1 MQKSLPCLRGG
12 GSLPHMHTDAAF
24 ESAAPAEGS
33 GMPDDDASLRNG
45 VPIYEIVQPEIRTS
59 RVIFS
64 SPHSGRDYPPDLLA
78 ATRLDPLTL
87 RRSEDC
93 FVDELFAAAPAH
105 GAPLLKALFPRA
117 YCDVN
122 RDPGELDPALFLE
135 APPSTPMSRSPRVH
149 AGLGVIARVVR
160 DGTDIYRRRM
170 PLAEA
175 RRRLSVLHAPYHA
188 ALTRL
193 LETTRET
200 FGQAVL
206 IDCHSMPSQA
216 AIGGVDMILG
226 DRYGASCAPAL
237 TAFAT
242 SVLMD
247 LGFTVGR
254 NNPYA
259 GGYTAETY
267 GAPARGIH
275 VLQIEVNRALYLD
288 EVRLE
293 RSASFA
299 ALQTRLSGFIRA
311 LTEHGAL

>member
-1 MQKSLPCLRGG
+1 
-12 GSLPHMHTDAAF
+12 MHTDAAF
-24 ESAAPAEGS
+24 ESAAPAEGPGLLDDEPPAAILEPAS
-33 GMPDDDASLRNG
+33 ILEIDAPD
-45 VPIYEIVQPEIRTS
+45 VQAGP
-59 RVIFS
+59 VIFA
-64 SPHSGRDYPPDLLA
+64 SPHSGRDYPPDLMV

-93 FVDELFAAAPAH
+93 FVDELFASASAH

-117 YCDVN
+117 YCDAN

-135 APPSTPMSRSPRVH
+135 APPATPMSRSPRVH

-175 RRRLSVLHAPYHA
+175 RRRLAVLHTPYHA

-193 LETTRET
+193 IETTKAQ
-200 FGQAVL
+200 FGQAIL

-216 AIGGVDMILG
+216 AVGGVDMILG
-226 DRYGASCAPAL
+226 DRYGASCAPGL
-237 TAFAT
+237 TALVTETLTA
-242 SVLMD
+242 

-267 GAPARGIH
+267 GAPAKGVH

-293 RSASFA
+293 RLPQFGT
-299 ALQTRLSGFIRA
+299 LQNRLSRFVCTLAGHYAR
-311 LTEHGAL
+311 

>member
-1 MQKSLPCLRGG
+1 
-12 GSLPHMHTDAAF
+12 MHTDAAL
-24 ESAAPAEGS
+24 STAAAAETPGAEAAETCVEGAAAVIEVIEPA
-33 GMPDDDASLRNG
+33 
-45 VPIYEIVQPEIRTS
+45 VRTS
-59 RVIFS
+59 PFLFA
-64 SPHSGRDYPPDLLA
+64 SPHSGRDYPADLLN

-93 FVDELFAAAPAH
+93 FVDELFGAAPAH
-105 GAPLLKALFPRA
+105 GAPLLRALFPRA

-135 APPSTPMSRSPRVH
+135 APPVTAMSRSPRVH

-160 DGTDIYRRRM
+160 DGAEIYRRRL

-175 RRRLSVLHAPYHA
+175 RRRLESLHTPYHA

-193 LETTRET
+193 IETTKSR
-200 FGQAVL
+200 FGKAAL
-206 IDCHSMPSQA
+206 IDCHSMPGQA
-216 AIGGVDMILG
+216 AVGGVDIILG
-226 DRYGASCAPAL
+226 DRYGASCAPEL

-242 SVLMD
+242 RTLSD
-247 LGFTVGR
+247 LGFSVGR

-275 VLQIEVNRALYLD
+275 VLQIEVNRAIYLD
-288 EVRLE
+288 EQRLE
-293 RSASFA
+293 RLGAYA
-299 ALQTRLSGFIRA
+299 AIKARLDAFVARLAAWPG
-311 LTEHGAL
+311 L

>member
-1 MQKSLPCLRGG
+1 MQ
-12 GSLPHMHTDAAF
+12 TDAAL
-24 ESAAPAEGS
+24 SLVAAETSPAGADPSPGAPPPIEVLEPAERS
-33 GMPDDDASLRNG
+33 SA
-45 VPIYEIVQPEIRTS
+45 
-59 RVIFS
+59 VIFA
-64 SPHSGRDYPPDLLA
+64 SPHSGRDYPADLLN

-93 FVDELFAAAPAH
+93 FVDELFGAAPRH

-135 APPSTPMSRSPRVH
+135 APPATPMSRSPRVH

-160 DGTDIYRRRM
+160 DGAEIYRRRL

-175 RRRLSVLHAPYHA
+175 RRRLDELHSPYHQ
-188 ALTRL
+188 ALAQL
-193 LETTRET
+193 IETTRAR
-200 FGQAVL
+200 FGRAVL
-206 IDCHSMPSQA
+206 IDCHSMPSMA
-216 AIGGVDMILG
+216 AVGGVDIILG
-226 DRYGASCAPAL
+226 DRYGASCAPEL

-242 SVLMD
+242 RSLD
-247 LGFTVGR
+247 ELGFSVGR

-267 GAPARGIH
+267 GAPAKGVH

-288 EVRLE
+288 EQGLE
-293 RSASFA
+293 KLDGFA
-299 ALQTRLSGFIRA
+299 AVKARFDAFVGRIAAFA
-311 LTEHGAL
+311 AP

>member
-1 MQKSLPCLRGG
+1 
-12 GSLPHMHTDAAF
+12 MHTDAAF
-24 ESAAPAEGS
+24 ESAAAADG
-33 GMPDDDASLRNG
+33 PDLVTALTDGEPPSPVL
-45 VPIYEIVQPEIRTS
+45 EIAAPDVQTGP
-59 RVIFS
+59 VIFA
-64 SPHSGRDYPPDLLA
+64 SPHSGRDYPPDLLV

-93 FVDELFAAAPAH
+93 YVDELFGAAPAC

-135 APPSTPMSRSPRVH
+135 APPATALSRSPRVH

-160 DGTDIYRRRM
+160 DGADIYRRRM
-170 PLAEA
+170 PLAEG
-175 RRRLSVLHAPYHA
+175 RRRLAVLHTPYHA

-193 LETTRET
+193 IETTRER
-200 FGQAVL
+200 FGQAIL

-216 AIGGVDMILG
+216 AVGGVDMILG
-226 DRYGASCAPAL
+226 DRYGASCAPGLTGIVTDTL
-237 TAFAT
+237 TA
-242 SVLMD
+242 
-247 LGFTVGR
+247 LGFRVGR

-267 GAPARGIH
+267 GAPAKGVH

-293 RSASFA
+293 RLPGFGAIQARLTRFIDTLA
-299 ALQTRLSGFIRA
+299 AHYAG
-311 LTEHGAL
+311 

>member
-1 MQKSLPCLRGG
+1 
-12 GSLPHMHTDAAF
+12 MHIDAAIG
-24 ESAAPAEGS
+24 SAAQADHPAL
-33 GMPDDDASLRNG
+33 PDDGPPPRG
-45 VPIYEIVQPEIRTS
+45 YEIVEPAARTS
-59 RVIFS
+59 RVVFS
-64 SPHSGRDYPPDLLA
+64 SPHSGRDYPADLLG

-93 FVDELFAAAPAH
+93 YVDELFGAAPTC

-117 YCDVN
+117 YCDLN

-160 DGTDIYRRRM
+160 DGADIYRRRL

-175 RRRLSVLHAPYHA
+175 RRRLALLHAPYHA
-188 ALTRL
+188 ALGRL
-193 LETTRET
+193 LETARLR
-200 FGQAVL
+200 FGQAIL

-216 AIGGVDMILG
+216 AVGGVDMILG

-242 SVLMD
+242 ETLTG

-267 GAPARGIH
+267 GAPARGVH

-293 RSASFA
+293 RSSSFA
-299 ALQTRLSGFIRA
+299 ALQSRLSGFVA
-311 LTEHGAL
+311 AMAEHGPL

>member
-1 MQKSLPCLRGG
+1 
-12 GSLPHMHTDAAF
+12 MHTEAALSTAPAAESSLAGSNAPPAAASAAF
-24 ESAAPAEGS
+24 E
-33 GMPDDDASLRNG
+33 
-45 VPIYEIVQPEIRTS
+45 IVTPQARTS
-59 RVIFS
+59 PFIFA
-64 SPHSGRDYPPDLLA
+64 SPHSGRDYPADLLN

-105 GAPLLKALFPRA
+105 GAPLLRALFPRA

-135 APPSTPMSRSPRVH
+135 APPANAMSRSPRVH

-160 DGTDIYRRRM
+160 DGAEIYRRRL

-175 RRRLSVLHAPYHA
+175 RRRLESLHAPYHA
-188 ALTRL
+188 ALSEL
-193 LETTRET
+193 LETTRAT
-200 FGQAVL
+200 FGKAVL

-216 AIGGVDMILG
+216 AVGGVDIILG
-226 DRYGASCAPAL
+226 DRYGSSCSADL
-237 TAFAT
+237 TTFAART
-242 SVLMD
+242 LAE
-247 LGFTVGR
+247 LGFSVAR

-275 VLQIEVNRALYLD
+275 VLQIELNRAAYLD
-288 EVRLE
+288 ELKLE
-293 RSASFA
+293 RLASFPALKSRLDRFIARLA
-299 ALQTRLSGFIRA
+299 AYPVP
-311 LTEHGAL
+311 